1 MTKEDAVKSSSGLK
15 REEVMRDGV
24 GDRREV
30 MLVRER
36 REERKGRGREGGRGG
51 AAQRRVL
58 RI

>member
-1 MTKEDAVKSSSGLK
+1 
-15 REEVMRDGV
+15 
-24 GDRREV
+24 

>member
-36 REERKGRGREGGRGG
+36 REERKGRGREGGHGG
-51 AAQRRVL
+51 LHNVEF
-58 RI
+58 